1 MSFSTLLQ
9 PRKQVLSD
17 EGIEG
22 IIDVANVDDPRG
34 RKLEARP
41 QAFLDLTYPTADVRR
56 VIQSLNERFSKP
68 GSAPGLFLFEG
79 LKGSGK
85 SHLLLLAYHL
95 FKNPKESQRWLKQ
108 HSLACALPSDAIV
121 VLTKFTDRPLNSIW
135 DFVFEKLTG
144 TVRETTGLPPGLE
157 EMQSVIGS
165 RRLVLILDELE
176 QGIKIIANA
185 AVRHQNVAFLQMFS
199 EWANR
204 SDQVTLF
211 ASIYSDQEEPGG
223 TLKRVPS
230 VRVQF
235 AHAADRARVVS
246 HRLFENYLEFKPES
260 AGAVVDS
267 YLNVWRRHLPSFNA
281 DEYRSQML
289 QAYPFSPDLLELILK
304 RVPLRGG
311 FQNVRGALGFL
322 ANMVRLTHTSA
333 DLITPAHA
341 SLLDRETVYRLGDL
355 DVSGELVTR
364 GKSNLD
370 DLEKFALPLAPDIAA
385 TVMLYTLTGVGNAIG
400 ATRED
405 LIRSVLTPSADIND
419 FERTLLAFRKYA
431 SNFHPS
437 EDRFY
442 FDLEENADSKVEF
455 HSLRFADAAIGE
467 LRKIWLDDV
476 FHEYNAVILQ
486 DIDETKTKVEALEK
500 DRLRYVIAPRRLKP
514 EERHALY
521 FGLTLRNQVVLVEP
535 RDGNFDLDAHPD
547 LKKWASRKLA
557 AKQLVNLT
565 SDTKRK
571 ADYERIA
578 STDQSEI
585 VTAIKRAGLAYI
597 RFDAYG
603 ANASV
608 DQVEEESLGN
618 AASAQEVKDYLLKQV
633 FPAQFITEH
642 LADHLAQ
649 FKGRTVKEVD
659 HAYRSE
665 LGFPVPVMLNSVTRA
680 IRDLCRDSK
689 IGIRHG
695 ARGNFC
701 GEDPNLTEIE
711 LATAILDDPF
721 PVSTPQSR
729 IPIPGLMPTPPAT
742 PQVPQALGTP
752 IVPPITS
759 PVTTAQIEDVP
770 IAPCTSPGALRQAIA
785 ARLQNYRESPIV
797 EARFTI
803 YLDDQVGDLSTLPA
817 ALRGSLSGAGQLSAE
832 INITREG
839 DFSKAD
845 VEQMAERLPSLP
857 RAEYS
862 ARLKLTTPNGGA
874 NG

>member
-1 MSFSTLLQ
+1 MSFATLLR

-41 QAFLDLTYPTADVRR
+41 QVFLDLTYPTADVRR
-56 VIQSLNERFSKP
+56 VIQSLAERFSRP
-68 GSAPGLFLFEG
+68 DSAPGLFLFEG

-95 FKNPKESQRWLKQ
+95 FKNPKESQGWLEQ
-108 HSLACALPSDAIV
+108 HNLKCILPSDAV
-121 VLTKFTDRPLNSIW
+121 VILTKFTDRPLISIW
-135 DFVFEKLTG
+135 DFIHERLTG
-144 TVRETTGLPPGLE
+144 SYRGANALQPGLE
-157 EMQSVIGS
+157 EMQSVLGS

-176 QGIKIIANA
+176 QGIKIISDSA
-185 AVRHQNVAFLQMFS
+185 ARHQNIAFLQMLS

-204 SDQVTLF
+204 SDQITLF
-211 ASIYSDQEEPGG
+211 ASIYSDQEEPGS

-246 HRLFENYLEFKPES
+246 HRLFENYLGFKPES
-260 AGAVVDS
+260 TGPVVDS

-281 DEYRSQML
+281 DEYRGQML

-322 ANMVRLTHTSA
+322 ANMVRLTHTNA

-370 DLEKFALPLAPDIAA
+370 DLQRFALPLAPDIAA
-385 TVMLYTLTGVGNAIG
+385 TVMLYTLTGVGNTIG

-405 LIRSVLTPSADIND
+405 LIRSVLTPSADINE

-431 SNFHPS
+431 SNFHSS

-455 HSLRFADAAIGE
+455 HLLRFADLARGE
-467 LRKIWLDDV
+467 LQKIWLDDV
-476 FHEYNAVILQ
+476 FREYNAVILQ

-521 FGLTLRNQVVLVEP
+521 FGLTLRNQVILVEP
-535 RDGNFDLDAHPD
+535 RDGNFNSDAHPD

-565 SDTKRK
+565 SDAKRK

-578 STDQSEI
+578 SADQSEI
-585 VTAIKRAGLAYI
+585 VTAIKRAGLVYI

-603 ANASV
+603 ANANE

-618 AASAQEVKDYLLKQV
+618 ASSAQDVKDYLLKQV
-633 FPAQFITEH
+633 YPAQLVTEH

-649 FKGRTVKEVD
+649 FKGRMVKDVD
-659 HAYRSE
+659 RIYRNE
-665 LGFPVPVMLNSVTRA
+665 LGFPVPVMKNTVRSN
-680 IRDLCRDSK
+680 IRELCRDCK

-695 ARGNFC
+695 GRGSFC
-701 GEDPNLTEIE
+701 GENPSLSEDE
-711 LATAILDDPF
+711 LDVAILDDPF
-721 PVSTPQSR
+721 PVSTPQPRTS
-729 IPIPGLMPTPPAT
+729 IPGLTPPPPPMPQT
-742 PQVPQALGTP
+742 PSIPVMPPSTP
-752 IVPPITS
+752 
-759 PVTTAQIEDVP
+759 PVVSAQIEDVP
-770 IAPCTSPGALRQAIA
+770 IVSQTSPGALRQAIA
-785 ARLQNYRESPIV
+785 ARLQNYREPRIV
-797 EARFTI
+797 EARFTV

-839 DFSKAD
+839 EFSKAD
-845 VEQMAERLPSLP
+845 AEQMAERLPSLS

-862 ARLKLTTPNGGA
+862 ARLRVRLAPPNGGE

>member
-1 MSFSTLLQ
+1 MSFAALLR
-9 PRKQVLSD
+9 PRKQVLSE

-22 IIDVANVDDPRG
+22 IIDVANVGDPRG
-34 RKLEARP
+34 RKLESRP
-41 QAFLDLTYPTADVRR
+41 QSFLDLTYPTADVRR
-56 VIQSLNERFSKP
+56 VIQSLDERFSKP

-95 FKNPKESQRWLKQ
+95 FKNPKESQKWLKQ
-108 HSLACALPSDAIV
+108 HKLKCNLPSNADVI
-121 VLTKFTDRPLNSIW
+121 LTKFTDRPLISIW
-135 DFVFEKLTG
+135 DFIYERLTG
-144 TVRETTGLPPGLE
+144 NYRGANSLQPGLE
-157 EMQSVIGS
+157 EMQSILGS

-176 QGIKIIANA
+176 QGIKIISDSA
-185 AVRHQNVAFLQMFS
+185 ARHQNIAFLQMLS

-211 ASIYSDQEEPGG
+211 TSIYSDQGEPGS
-223 TLKRVPS
+223 TLKRVPA

-246 HRLFENYLEFKPES
+246 HRLFENYLDFNPDS
-260 AGAVVDS
+260 ASAVVDS
-267 YLNVWRRHLPSFNA
+267 YLNVWRRHLPSFDA

-289 QAYPFSPDLLELILK
+289 QAYPFSPDLLDLILK

-322 ANMVRLTHTSA
+322 ANMVRLTHTTV

-341 SLLDRETVYRLGDL
+341 SLQDRETIYRLGDL
-355 DVSGELVTR
+355 DVSGELVAR
-364 GKSNLD
+364 GKGNLD
-370 DLEKFALPLAPDIAA
+370 DLQKFALVLAPDIAA
-385 TVMLYTLTGVGNAIG
+385 TVLLYTLTGVGNTIG

-405 LIRSVLTPSADIND
+405 LIRSVMTPSADINE
-419 FERTLLAFRKYA
+419 FERTLLAFTKYA
-431 SNFHPS
+431 SNFHPG

-442 FDLEENADSKVEF
+442 FDLEENADSKVEL

-476 FHEYNAVILQ
+476 FREYNAVILQ
-486 DIDETKTKVEALEK
+486 DVDETKTRVEALEK
-500 DRLRYVIAPRRLKP
+500 DRLRYVLAPRRLKP

-521 FGLTLRNQVVLVEP
+521 FGLILRNQVILLEP
-535 RDGNFDLDAHPD
+535 RDPNFNLDAHPD

-557 AKQLVNLT
+557 ARQLVNL
-565 SDTKRK
+565 SDAKRK

-578 STDQSEI
+578 SADQSEV
-585 VTAIKRAGLAYI
+585 VTAIKRAGLVYI
-597 RFDAYG
+597 RFDKYG
-603 ANASV
+603 VNAGA
-608 DQVEEESLGN
+608 DQIEEESLGN
-618 AASAQEVKDYLLKQV
+618 VASAQDVKDSLLKQV
-633 FPAQFITEH
+633 YPPQLITEH
-642 LADHLAQ
+642 LAEHLPQ
-649 FKGRTVKEVD
+649 FKNRPIKEVD

-701 GEDPNLTEIE
+701 GEDPNLTESE

-721 PVSTPQSR
+721 PVT
-729 IPIPGLMPTPPAT
+729 TPPPRVQPPGQRT
-742 PQVPQALGTP
+742 TP
-752 IVPPITS
+752 IQPPQPTDTLVVQAPVPP
-759 PVTTAQIEDVP
+759 TTIAPIEDVP
-770 IAPCTSPGALRQAIA
+770 ILSQTSPGALRQAVA
-785 ARLQNYRESPIV
+785 ARLQSYREPRII
-797 EARFTI
+797 EARFTV
-803 YLDDQVGDLSTLPA
+803 YLDDQVGDLSSLPA
-817 ALRGSLSGAGQLSAE
+817 TLRGSLSGAGQLSAE

-839 DFSKAD
+839 EFNKAD

-862 ARLKLTTPNGGA
+862 ARLRVRLAESNGGA

>member
-1 MSFSTLLQ
+1 MSYTTLLH
-9 PRKQVLSD
+9 PRNQVLSE

-22 IIDVANVDDPRG
+22 IIDVANVEDPRG

-56 VIQSLNERFSKP
+56 VIQSLDERFSHP
-68 GSAPGLFLFEG
+68 GSVPGLFLFEG

-95 FKNPKESQRWLKQ
+95 LKNSKDAQAWLKQ
-108 HSLACALPSDAIV
+108 HKLTCMLPSDAV
-121 VLTKFTDRPLNSIW
+121 VILTKFTDRPLISIW
-135 DFVFEKLTG
+135 DFIFEKLTG
-144 TVRETTGLPPGLE
+144 SYRGTKALQPGLD
-157 EMQSVIGS
+157 EMQSVLGT

-176 QGIKIIANA
+176 QGIKIIADPA
-185 AVRHQNVAFLQMFS
+185 ARAQNIAFLQMLS

-211 ASIYSDQEEPGG
+211 ASIYSDQEEPGS
-223 TLKRVPS
+223 TLKRVPA

-246 HRLFENYLEFKPES
+246 HRLFENYLEFDPES
-260 AGAVVDS
+260 AGAIVDS
-267 YLNVWRRHLPSFNA
+267 YLNGWRRHSSSFNA
-281 DEYRSQML
+281 DEYRAQML

-322 ANMVRLTHTSA
+322 ANMVRLTHKTA

-341 SLLDRETVYRLGDL
+341 SLQDRETMIRLGDL
-355 DVSGELVTR
+355 DIGGELVTR
-364 GKSNLD
+364 GKGNLE
-370 DLEKFALPLAPDIAA
+370 DLKDLAMAPDIAA
-385 TVMLYTLTGVGNAIG
+385 TVMLYTLTGVGNMIG

-405 LIRSVLTPSADIND
+405 LIRSVVTPSADINE

-431 SNFHPS
+431 SYFHAT

-455 HSLRFADAAIGE
+455 HSLRFADAAAEE
-467 LRKIWLDDV
+467 LRKIWLGDV
-476 FHEYNAVILQ
+476 YREYNAVIFQ
-486 DIDETKTKVEALEK
+486 DIDETKTRVEALEK
-500 DRLRYVIAPRRLKP
+500 DRLRYVLAPRRLKP

-521 FGLTLRNQVVLVEP
+521 FGLTLRNQVILLEP
-535 RDGNFDLDAHPD
+535 RDANFNLDAHPD

-565 SDTKRK
+565 SDAKRK

-578 STDQSEI
+578 SADQGEI
-585 VTAIKRAGLAYI
+585 IATIKRAGLVYI

-603 ANASV
+603 ASASE

-618 AASAQEVKDYLLKQV
+618 ASSAQDVRDFLLKQV
-633 FPAQFITEH
+633 YPAQLITEH

-649 FKGRTVKEVD
+649 FKNRSVKEVD
-659 HAYRSE
+659 HTYRGE

-680 IRDLCRDSK
+680 IRDLCRDGK
-689 IGIRHG
+689 IGIRQG
-695 ARGNFC
+695 TRGNFC
-701 GEDPNLTEIE
+701 WEDPGLSEGE
-711 LATAILDDPF
+711 LATAIIDDPF
-721 PVSTPQSR
+721 PVSAPPPRVQ
-729 IPIPGLMPTPPAT
+729 PPGQRTPPT
-742 PQVPQALGTP
+742 QPIDGPVVQVPVPTTP
-752 IVPPITS
+752 LARTEDVSIVP
-759 PVTTAQIEDVP
+759 Q
-770 IAPCTSPGALRQAIA
+770 TSPGGLRQAMA
-785 ARLQNYRESPIV
+785 TRLQSYQEPRIV
-797 EARFTI
+797 EARFTV
-803 YLDDQVGDLSTLPA
+803 YLDDQVGDLSSLPA

-832 INITREG
+832 INVTRQGE
-839 DFSKAD
+839 FTKAD
-845 VEQMAERLPSLP
+845 AEHMAECLPSL
-857 RAEYS
+857 RHAEYS
-862 ARLKLTTPNGGA
+862 ARLRVRLAESNGGA